1 MSTKQ
6 LAKQLGLIRKQSSV
20 SVEGTKK
27 HKPNQYFSYLIII
40 DFESTCWKNGKSH
53 YRPEIIEFPAVLLN
67 TSSGEIEVEFHTYVQ
82 PQEQPILSE
91 FCMELTGITQ
101 WQVEAGIPLAICLS
115 QFSRWIQ
122 KQQQEKKIV
131 FVKEGH
137 QQCDPGSRPCAFV
150 TWSDWDL
157 GVCLQYECKRKQ
169 LHKPNVLNSWIDLR
183 ATYKVF
189 YNRKPKGLNGAL
201 QDLGMVF
208 SGHEHSGLDDAR
220 NTAHLAWQ
228 MICDGC
234 TMRITKSLD
243 RVAPL
248 KNMVARLPT
257 VNSLPGGKASPSSEN
272 LYNGCRTGL
281 FSEIGSRN
289 TESVESKQNTHCES
303 KATVKHHK
311 IILPT
316 LTKTGRQHM
325 GTIGCG
331 NGSDANTH
339 YQSLISPRTL
349 INGLT
354 TSINHSKAQKPQ
366 VCVSN
371 IIKSQIVVG
380 VEKSKPNET
389 VNNKLLVSTTI
400 DSVTSTSNLDVSC
413 SESEVPWEYWEDSA
427 VLPLSGNDLAT
438 DHGEQGKDFE
448 ESSWIEGEC
457 TTEDY
462 PILDLPLNK
471 KDDKLTEDK
480 KHQEVVHRN
489 IQRAIYDVAEV
500 MKQVKGQSIFKA
512 PKVKIPQVQSSFF
525 NAGTESLLPSVLSSR
540 SNNSLSAGVK
550 RKETLSSPFKPPIS
564 KKQPFTIYSDKN
576 LLPLPSIKK
585 ADSRVPVPA
594 TNYPYL
600 AQCKFNGEK
609 ITPPLCGC
617 GRRAKRLTVS
627 KAGPNQGKVFYSCTK
642 GKINADN
649 RKGCGYF
656 KWEWALKKEKSSPA
670 SFVNNFGIDSPGDFP
685 PYERKPLDLQFSLQ
699 D

>member
-6 LAKQLGLIRKQSSV
+6 LAMQLGLIRKQSPV

-67 TSSGEIEVEFHTYVQ
+67 TSSGEIEVEFHTYLQ

-91 FCMELTGITQ
+91 FCMELTGVTQ
-101 WQVEAGIPLAICLS
+101 RQVEAGIPLAICLS

-122 KQQQEKKIV
+122 KQQLEKKIV
-131 FVKEGH
+131 FVMEGS

-157 GVCLQYECKRKQ
+157 GVCLHYECKRKQ

-208 SGHEHSGLDDAR
+208 SGREHSGLDDAR

-234 TMRITKSLD
+234 TMKITKSLD
-243 RVAPL
+243 RVAPMNNL
-248 KNMVARLPT
+248 VARLPT
-257 VNSLPGGKASPSSEN
+257 VNSLPGGKASPSCVN
-272 LYNGCRTGL
+272 PYNGCRTGL

-289 TESVESKQNTHCES
+289 TKIAENKQMNTHCES
-303 KATVKHHK
+303 KVTVKHHNT
-311 IILPT
+311 ILPT

-325 GTIGCG
+325 GTIDCG

-339 YQSLISPRTL
+339 YQSLLAPRML
-349 INGLT
+349 INGLS
-354 TSINHSKAQKPQ
+354 TSFDHSKAQKPQ

-371 IIKSQIVVG
+371 NIKSRIAVG
-380 VEKSKPNET
+380 VEESKLNET
-389 VNNKLLVSTTI
+389 VNNLLLVSTTI
-400 DSVTSTSNLDVSC
+400 DSVTSTSNLDVSY
-413 SESEVPWEYWEDSA
+413 SESGVPWEYWEDSA
-427 VLPLSGNDLAT
+427 VLPLSGNDHAT
-438 DHGEQGKDFE
+438 DHGEQRKNFE
-448 ESSWIEGEC
+448 ESSWIEGEYM
-457 TTEDY
+457 TEDC
-462 PILDLPLNK
+462 PILDLE
-471 KDDKLTEDK
+471 KDDKLTEAK
-480 KHQEVVHRN
+480 KHQEVVHR
-489 IQRAIYDVAEV
+489 AIYDVTEV
-500 MKQVKGQSIFKA
+500 MKQVKDQSIFKA

-525 NAGTESLLPSVLSSR
+525 NVGTEPLLPPVLSLR
-540 SNNSLSAGVK
+540 SNNSLPAGVK
-550 RKETLSSPFKPPIS
+550 RKETYSSPFKLPIS
-564 KKQPFTIYSDKN
+564 KKQSFTIYSDQK
-576 LLPLPSIKK
+576 LLPLSSNKK
-585 ADSRVPVPA
+585 ADSRFAPVPA
-594 TNYPYL
+594 SNYSYP
-600 AQCKFNGEK
+600 AQCKLNGEK

-642 GKINADN
+642 GRINADN
-649 RKGCGYF
+649 SKGCGYF
-656 KWEWALKKEKSSPA
+656 KWEWALKKEKGSPA
-670 SFVNNFGIDSPGDFP
+670 SFVNNFGTASTGDFLP
-685 PYERKPLDLQFSLQ
+685 KGNL
-699 D
+699 